1 MEPSLHSFQKTK
13 RVENK
18 QLLAQAKRSRCVAC
32 GRVGSDP
39 HHIQSRGAGG
49 PDASYNILYLCRQH
63 HTEVHQIGYR
73 KMCDKYLQVELV
85 LISKGW
91 HFDDIHK
98 LIHTGVE
105 T

>member
-1 MEPSLHSFQKTK
+1 MEPSLPSYLKPK
-13 RVENK
+13 RVENREI
-18 QLLAQAKRSRCVAC
+18 LNAAKRSRCVVC
-32 GRVGSDP
+32 NRLGSDP

-49 PDASYNILYLCRQH
+49 PDAEFNILYLCRQH

-73 KMCDKYLQVELV
+73 RFCDKHMQVELV
-85 LISKGW
+85 LQSKGW
-91 HFDDIHK
+91 HFDEFHK

>member
-1 MEPSLHSFQKTK
+1 MEQYLRTYPKIN

-18 QLLAQAKRSRCVAC
+18 ALLAQAKRSRCVAC

-49 PDASYNILYLCRQH
+49 PDAEFNILYLCRQH

-73 KMCDKYLQVELV
+73 RFCDKHMQVELV
-85 LISKGW
+85 LQSKGW
-91 HFDDIHK
+91 QFDDTHK